1 VRHGWAAT
9 VCVPI
14 HNLMEDAAT
23 AEICGAQVWQW
34 LWNQAKLEDG
44 RVITPA
50 VVPGMV
56 SQHVEKLSKLI
67 PEPRFLPQC
76 ACSKRRPVPSNSPSF

>member
-1 VRHGWAAT
+1 
-9 VCVPI
+9 
-14 HNLMEDAAT
+14 MEDAAT

-50 VVPGMV
+50 VVSEMV

-67 PEPRFLPQC
+67 PEPQPFTAVR
-76 ACSKRRPVPSNSPSF
+76 CSKRWPVPSNSPSF